1 MKKSKLTLGI
11 ALSALSCTLLAGCGG
26 PTYSPDGVILTYTD
40 SSGKTLNYTA
50 EDLFSDYYKDTSKVS
65 TMFDSIFKVIVRN
78 YFNEGQDGYDKYAQ
92 ILKNATVEVEGIK
105 SKAKENAD
113 SNSTS
118 YDEEWNKLLESN
130 NCKDEEE
137 LLQHFIYEGELT
149 EFNDQFYAKNISI
162 LRDGVPTD
170 ENGYDGYINSKLPY
184 HVRHILVK
192 ISDSA
197 STNYYNATI
206 SEENAIKLAD
216 VAQNL
221 ANGNTF
227 GDVALKYS
235 DDSSNTKFGDL
246 GIMDKDTSFVNEFK
260 LGVYAYENLYN
271 KDTKDAAKKSN
282 ISMDKNDIA
291 TNYEAVAED
300 ETSGYISSIPYAVF
314 TKLRSDASVVKDAQG
329 HVVNDDSANTYPRNI
344 WFNNYLNK
352 HQIAVIKYTAGETG
366 ETLATTAPS
375 TFKTVEGL
383 SKNNSESEKVLCT
396 TDGQPI
402 LVVRAGTSDYQGIHF
417 IIVQRSPFVETDVN
431 GTTLSEYWTTK
442 YPKQSDY
449 PKNADNT
456 DKKTYVNFL
465 NQETK
470 EYKSRA
476 EEVESKIKS
485 FDSDLNK
492 YIYGKYI
499 ASEKI
504 KIHDEDLA
512 NAINDWIDRS
522 KVKKAFDNDI
532 SWEKTWDE
540 YIEVLKTQNSQ
551 RGLVFNTACAIGFKD
566 HTVGTTAS
574 DWERGGKCYDKK

>member
-1 MKKSKLTLGI
+1 MKKAKLTLGI
-11 ALSALSCTLLAGCGG
+11 ALSALSCSLLAGCGG
-26 PTYSPDGVILTYTD
+26 ASYSPEGVILTYTD
-40 SSGKTLNYTA
+40 STGKKTNYTA
-50 EDLFSDYYKDTSKVS
+50 DDLFSDYYKDTSKVS

-78 YFNEGQDGYDKYAQ
+78 YFNENQDGHDKYAQ

-105 SKAKENAD
+105 SKAKENANT
-113 SNSTS
+113 NSTG
-118 YDEEWNKLLESN
+118 YDEEWNKLLDSYS
-130 NCKDEEE
+130 CKDEDE
-137 LLQHFIYEGELT
+137 LLEHFIYEGELS
-149 EFNDQFYAKNISI
+149 EFNDQFYDKNISV
-162 LRDGVPTD
+162 LRDGLPSD

-206 SEENAIKLAD
+206 SGENAIKLAD
-216 VAQNL
+216 VAETL
-221 ANGNTF
+221 ASGNSF

-271 KDTKDAAKKSN
+271 TATKEAAKTSN

-291 TNYEAVAED
+291 TNYKEVAED
-300 ETSGYISSIPYAVF
+300 EGNIASIPYGVF
-314 TKLRSDASVVKDAQG
+314 AQLRADANVVKDADG

-352 HQIAVIKYTAGETG
+352 HQIAVIKYSLGETTAS
-366 ETLATTAPS
+366 TLSETAPS
-375 TFKTVEGL
+375 TFKYVEGL
-383 SKNNSESEKVLCT
+383 SKDTTESEKVLCT

-417 IIVQRSPFVETDVN
+417 IVVQRSPLIETDEN
-431 GTTLSEYWTTK
+431 GTTISEYWTTK
-442 YPKQSDY
+442 YPGQSEY
-449 PKNADNT
+449 PTKDGVN
-456 DKKTYVNFL
+456 KKTYVNFL
-465 NQETK
+465 NQEIK

-492 YIYGKYI
+492 YIYSKYV

-504 KIHDEDLA
+504 KVQDETLKE
-512 NAINDWIDRS
+512 AINDWINRS
-522 KVKKAFDNDI
+522 KVKKGFDNDI
-532 SWEKTWDE
+532 SWEKTWEE
-540 YIEVLKTQNSQ
+540 YIEVLKAQNSQ
-551 RGLVFNTACAIGFKD
+551 EDLIFPAACAIGFKD
-566 HTVGTTAS
+566 HTVGTEAA